1 MKTSSLVGIAVLVG
15 GIASAPAFA
24 ADAPALQGVTGAARQ
39 KLEQTISAA
48 EKEGS
53 VDYIEVVMAPET
65 AEALAVAFRKHY
77 GLDNSFKVNYTHAG
91 TTAAVTRIDQEI
103 AAKRVRT
110 DVASISVPPWVFAHA
125 AAGDIMEYHSPEYQ
139 SYRRAFDLKLGKDGF
154 FVMNGGY
161 FFVPMWDTTRLNFN
175 GTSWK
180 DVVNAVPS
188 GRLAIGNAETSLS
201 VLATYIGVR
210 DIVGVDYFKDL
221 AKMKPAIVSQGEL
234 AHDRVVTGQDLM
246 SMWGQATHVK
256 RRNARGAHLKLMIPR
271 EGLVLLPQLSFI
283 LASAPHPNAAKLWLD
298 FMISKEGQA
307 IIVDRE
313 ALVSGREGA
322 PTALAGYNLT
332 LDALKTAPVNW
343 ETLSQGD
350 LKKAREEW
358 VGIFKQ

>member
-1 MKTSSLVGIAVLVG
+1 MKVWHIFGIAVLVG
-15 GIASAPAFA
+15 GIGSTPVFA
-24 ADAPALQGVTGAARQ
+24 ADAPALQGVAGAARQ
-39 KLEQTISAA
+39 QLEQTIAAA

-53 VDYIEVVMAPET
+53 VDYIEVVMASET
-65 AEALAVAFRKHY
+65 AEALAAAFRKHY
-77 GLDNSFKVNYTHAG
+77 GLGNAFKVNYTHAG

-110 DVASISVPPWVFAHA
+110 DAASISVPPWVFAHA
-125 AAGDIMEYHSPEYQ
+125 AAGNIMEYRSPEYKN
-139 SYRRAFDLKLGKDGF
+139 YRRAFDLKLGKEGF

-175 GTSWK
+175 GKSWK
-180 DVVNAVPS
+180 DVVGAVPS

-210 DIVGVDYFKDL
+210 DLVGVDFFKAL

-256 RRNARGAHLKLMIPR
+256 RRNARGAHLKLMIPQ

-298 FMISKEGQA
+298 FMLSKEGQA

-322 PTALAGYNLT
+322 PTALAGYDLT
-332 LDALKTAPVNW
+332 IGGLKAAPINW
-343 ETLSQGD
+343 ETLREED